1 MTTVL
6 DLGKLR
12 FYWAGDYNSATQYE
26 MNDVVRYGGNVYVY
40 INVVAAIG
48 NVPTNTTYWALMV
61 EGINFVGA
69 WSSAT
74 QYYIGDTI
82 AYGSTV
88 YVALSDNINKQ
99 PDLFPLIWSTLAEG
113 IQYEG
118 VYNAAT
124 TYQPND
130 VVTYGPSA
138 FIAKQTTNNNP
149 PTNATFWDPFVQGIS
164 AQGVYNPATTYLP
177 NNIVAYGA
185 NLYICTATTTGNAPT
200 NASFWTLFI
209 TAFENRG
216 DWATATLYYV
226 NDLVQYGANTYSCQ
240 IQNTS
245 GVFAT
250 DLAAGK
256 WSLFVSGLRQRG
268 NWATATQYLPFDI
281 VVYGGNTY
289 SCVTLNNST
298 IFANDLAAGLWQIFN
313 GGVRWRGSFAP
324 ATQYLLND
332 IVYDGSGSTYI
343 ATADFISAALMSTD
357 IAAGRFT
364 LFAQG
369 ANVSGIPAISASTAG
384 QILSNN
390 GVSTLYW
397 TPSYTFRNYVDLTM

>member
-1 MTTVL
+1 MTTII

-12 FYWAGDYNSATQYE
+12 FYWAGAYNNATQYE
-26 MNDVVRYGGNVYVY
+26 LNDVVRYGGNVYVY
-40 INVVAAIG
+40 INVVATIG
-48 NVPTNTTYWALMV
+48 NEPTDTSYWALMV
-61 EGINFVGA
+61 EGINFVGV

-74 QYYIGDTI
+74 QYFIGDSV

-88 YVALSDNINKQ
+88 YVALADNINKQ
-99 PDLFPLIWSTLAEG
+99 PDLFPGTWSTLVEG
-113 IQYEG
+113 IQFEG
-118 VYNAAT
+118 VYNSAT
-124 TYQPND
+124 TYQAND

-138 FIAKQTTNNNP
+138 YIAKQTTNNNP
-149 PTNATFWDPFVQGIS
+149 PTNATYWDPFVSGIS
-164 AQGVYNPATTYLP
+164 PTGVYNPATTYYP

-185 NLYICTATTTGNAPT
+185 NLYICTALSTGNVPT
-200 NASFWTLFI
+200 NTSFWTLFV
-209 TAFENRG
+209 TAFQNRG
-216 DWATATLYYV
+216 NWATSTLYYV
-226 NDLVQYGANTYSCQ
+226 NDLVQYGANTYACQ
-240 IQNTS
+240 VQNTS

-268 NWATATQYLPFDI
+268 NWTTATAYLPFDI

-289 SCVTLNNST
+289 SCVLANTST
-298 IFANDLAAGLWQIFN
+298 VFATDLAAGNWQIFN
-313 GGVRWRGSFAP
+313 GGIRWRGTFAP

-332 IVYDGSGSTYI
+332 IVYNTSGSTYI
-343 ATADFISAALMSTD
+343 ATADFISAASMSTD

-369 ANVSGIPAISASTAG
+369 ANVTGIPAISPSTANY
-384 QILSNN
+384 ILSND
-390 GVSTLYW
+390 GVSTLFW